1 MNDED
6 LAFAPISV
14 VAPLL
19 RSGATT
25 SRALTEIM
33 LARIAKFEPALNAYI
48 TVTADRARDRAARAD
63 AELKAGDDRGP
74 LHGIPIAIKDLIAT
88 KGVRTTAGT
97 LHYKDWVPDHDATV
111 VRKLADAGAV
121 CLGKAGL
128 HELAYGSTSNNPHY
142 GAIVNPWKAGYHP
155 GGSSGGSAVAVAAG
169 LAYAALGTDTG
180 CSVRMPAHCC
190 GIVGHKPT
198 FGLVSNVGV
207 VPLVSSMDHVGP
219 MTRSVRDAALLL
231 RAIGGPDSDDPVSAM
246 RDVGDPSARLGEGL
260 AGVRLGVPRGWFY
273 EGGDTEVIALVDAAV
288 GVLRDLGAAVV
299 EVELADLK
307 AAYRANVLMF
317 AEVAAAHGEKIAE
330 NPDGFSDIVR
340 QSIERD
346 GRISAVDYIKALE
359 GRRAFCR
366 DVDVVMADIDAL
378 VTPTSTVTAA
388 PIAEQPADHVRER
401 WKNAGLFNLTGQP
414 SISVPCGRTRAG
426 LPAGLMITGRRF
438 EDDRVLQIADAY
450 EQATDWHGLRPPL

>member
-6 LAFAPISV
+6 LAFVPISV
-14 VAPLL
+14 VAQML

-25 SRALTEIM
+25 SSALTEIM

-48 TVTADRARDRAARAD
+48 TVTAELARAQAARAD
-63 AELKAGDDRGP
+63 AELKVGDDRGP

-88 KGVRTTAGT
+88 KGVRTTSGT
-97 LHYKDWVPDHDATV
+97 LYYKDWVPDHDATV

-121 CLGKAGL
+121 CLGKTGL

-142 GAIVNPWKAGYHP
+142 GAIINPWKAGYHP

-198 FGLVSNVGV
+198 FGLVSTVGV
-207 VPLVSSMDHVGP
+207 VPLVASLDHVGP

-231 RAIGGPDSDDPVSAM
+231 AAIGGPDPDDPVSAM
-246 RDVGDPSARLGEGL
+246 REVGDPAARFGEGL
-260 AGVRLGVPRGWFY
+260 EGVRLGVPRGWFY
-273 EGGDTEVIALVDAAV
+273 QGGATEVVALVDAAV
-288 GVLRDLGAAVV
+288 EYLRDLGAAVV
-299 EVELADLK
+299 EVELSDPK
-307 AAYRANVLMF
+307 AAYHATAVMF
-317 AEVAAAHGEKIAE
+317 AEVAVALGEKIAE
-330 NPDGFSDIVR
+330 NPDGFSDNVR
-340 QSIERD
+340 QTNERN
-346 GRISAVDYIKALE
+346 GRVSAADYIKALAV
-359 GRRAFCR
+359 RRAFCR
-366 DVDVVMADIDAL
+366 EVDTVMADIDAL
-378 VTPTSTVTAA
+378 VTPTSTVAAA

-401 WKNAGLFNLTGQP
+401 WKNAGLFNFTGQP
-414 SISVPCGRTRAG
+414 SISIPCGLTEAG
-426 LPAGLMITGRRF
+426 LPVGMMITGRRF